1 MARPFALIFVVAI
14 LLSMPLAA
22 GGAVGG
28 VRAKHAR
35 VIQLHATGHNAVAA
49 EVAREALD
57 LGVGEF
63 GEEHPSTAA
72 LVIILAKL
80 HFELEEWPEAER
92 LYRRAAAIRATALG
106 DTHPDTGAA
115 YAGLGDALARQARF
129 GEAETSYWDAL
140 HTLRVAAAR
149 DPHALN
155 EVNVRARL
163 YRAWA
168 FYYRAHQFAAAGR
181 LGEAESLYHS
191 AIAVFESNSTVDRG
205 IIVAALGRRAE
216 VLRALGRDDEATELD
231 VYADAVSKGRA
242 SCPAGLFTV
251 C

>member
-1 MARPFALIFVVAI
+1 MVV
-14 LLSMPLAA
+14 
-22 GGAVGG
+22 
-28 VRAKHAR
+28 
-35 VIQLHATGHNAVAA
+35 
-49 EVAREALD
+49 
-57 LGVGEF
+57 
-63 GEEHPSTAA
+63 
-72 LVIILAKL
+72 ILAKL

-92 LYRRAAAIRATALG
+92 LYRRAAAIRDTALG
-106 DTHPDTGAA
+106 DAHPDTGAA

-149 DPHALN
+149 DPHMLN

-168 FYYRAHQFAAAGR
+168 FYYRAHQFTAAGR
-181 LGEAESLYHS
+181 FGEAESLYQS
-191 AIAVFESNSTVDRG
+191 AIAVFESNSTVVRG
-205 IIVAALGRRAE
+205 VIVAALGRRAAA
-216 VLRALGRDDEATELD
+216 LRALGRDDEASELD